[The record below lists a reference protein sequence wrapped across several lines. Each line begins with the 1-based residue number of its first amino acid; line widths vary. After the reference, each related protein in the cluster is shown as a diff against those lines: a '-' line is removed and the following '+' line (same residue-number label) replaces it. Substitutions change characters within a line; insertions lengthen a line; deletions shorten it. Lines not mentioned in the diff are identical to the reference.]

1 MLIYLKNSV
10 RPDIHMAVHQTVRYS
25 MNPIHIHE
33 LAITRVVLYLV
44 DNTDSGVICTIDKTK
59 GIEVYVDTDFTGGW
73 DSADSSNADNVL
85 SRTGF
90 VIYYSG

>member
-1 MLIYLKNSV
+1 MLIYIENSV
-10 RPDIHMAVHQTVRYS
+10 QPEIHMSVHQTVQYS
-25 MNPIHIHE
+25 TNPMQIHE
-33 LAITRVVLYLV
+33 LDITRIGLYLV
-44 DNTDSGVICTIDKTK
+44 DNTDSGVIYTIDKTK

-90 VIYYSG
+90 VI